1 MVTYHFLLYLFCH
14 QTPLQFS
21 IIHSLYYYIRI
32 LPVYDVLQDV
42 EAANEKLDLVTVD
55 MERINR
61 VHQEIGKTFL
71 KRDLPLS
78 ELQEENVIEQEL

>member
-1 MVTYHFLLYLFCH
+1 MQYLDC
-14 QTPLQFS
+14 TGN
-21 IIHSLYYYIRI
+21 YYIRI

-55 MERINR
+55 IERIKR